1 MAAFFIHA
9 DDMVKC
15 ARTFFRG
22 IAMTPEEQAELGLNG
37 FFAYKEFRVRPG
49 PTTFDPTGNK
59 RRPTI
64 RYWTARH
71 DRGNPQKD
79 AGTVGELKAW
89 IDKQK

>member
-1 MAAFFIHA
+1 
-9 DDMVKC
+9 
-15 ARTFFRG
+15 
-22 IAMTPEEQAELGLNG
+22 MTPEEQAELGLNG
-37 FFAYKEFRVRPG
+37 YFAYKAFRVRPG

-71 DRGNPQKD
+71 DRGNPTKD

-89 IDKQK
+89 IDKQTEK